1 MENKGQALVEFVLIL
16 PLVLLILMYVV
27 DASKIISYK
36 TDLETDM
43 NVIVNMYQ
51 SNKEQLDDY
60 VTINNIEI
68 SFQNNQ
74 DLTTIIIKK
83 QTRYTMPLLN
93 KILGNKI
100 QTKRVIYEKQVEA
113 S

>member
-1 MENKGQALVEFVLIL
+1 MEKKGQALVEFVLIL